1 MTPLRALI
9 IGGGD
14 IGSAVARALF
24 RHGLRVLVAERAG
37 SPHARR
43 GMAFTDALF
52 DGVAVLDGVT
62 ARRLQDMAGLEEIWE
77 AGDVIPVTTVPESEL
92 MAAMRFDVLVD
103 ATMRRQGVP
112 PDRRE
117 LAGVFIG
124 LGPGYAP
131 GRNCHVAIE
140 TEWGEFMGRVLRDHA
155 PAERSGG
162 PRPLAGIA
170 RERFAVAPCSGVWRS
185 AAALG
190 QAVQAGDEIG
200 KLAGVAMLA
209 PISGHLRGLTRD
221 GVEVTAGQRL
231 LEVDPRSE
239 PQIFGLGE
247 RPAAIAIGVAE
258 ALGFRVGDGQ

>member
-1 MTPLRALI
+1 MTALRALI

-14 IGSAVARALF
+14 IGSAVAMALF
-24 RHGLRVLVAERAG
+24 RQGLRVLVAERAG

-52 DGVAVLDGVT
+52 DGVAVLEGVT
-62 ARRLQDMAGLEEIWE
+62 ARRLQDIAGLEECWD

-92 MAAMRFDVLVD
+92 MEIIRFDVLVD
-103 ATMRRQGVP
+103 ATMRRKGVP
-112 PDRRE
+112 PDRRT
-117 LAGVFIG
+117 LTGVCIG
-124 LGPGYAP
+124 LGPGYVP
-131 GRNCHVAIE
+131 GHNCHVAIE
-140 TEWGEFMGRVLRDHA
+140 TQWGEFMGRVLRDQP

-170 RERFAVAPCSGVWRS
+170 RERFAIAPRTGLWRTE
-185 AAALG
+185 AALG
-190 QAVQAGDEIG
+190 QAVQAGAEVGRLDG
-200 KLAGVAMLA
+200 LAVQA

-231 LEVDPRSE
+231 LEVDPRTQ

-247 RPAAIAIGVAE
+247 RPAAIAAGVAE
-258 ALGFRVGDGQ
+258 ALGLPGSGEG